1 VKRSKVRSSIGVA
14 PALWRHWEQN
24 FGESRLVWRNSDW
37 QNNHNDACEYDRPL
51 MDKLIYHNRNYPHAL
66 LCEHAEMPKMI
77 SQGSARDMVR
87 VRIAKSPVDRHLR
100 RLGFSRN

>member
-1 VKRSKVRSSIGVA
+1 
-14 PALWRHWEQN
+14 
-24 FGESRLVWRNSDW
+24 
-37 QNNHNDACEYDRPL
+37 
-51 MDKLIYHNRNYPHAL
+51 MDKLIYHIRNYPHAL